1 MASYPELP
9 ERLQPLTTEQLAGL
23 FSSFQVRGLTL
34 RNRFVMPGMQRGFCK
49 DGAPLPE
56 LADYYRRRAAGGVA
70 LIISESSAVAH
81 VSSQAQPSAARLN
94 SQTMNA
100 WQRCVDAV
108 HDAGGHMLLQL
119 WHEGGMRKNQD
130 GHTLS
135 PSGFGKPGEPNGRAA
150 TLEDLDEI
158 VAAFAESAR
167 IARAA
172 GADGVEI
179 HAAHGYFLDQM
190 LWPTTNIRADEYGGS
205 DIRNRCRL
213 HTRIVQAVRA
223 ECGPE
228 FVISFRFSQWK
239 ESDYEARIAHT
250 PTDLQLLLKTLAIA
264 GVDLLHAS
272 TRRFWVPEWEG
283 SGLGLAG
290 WTRRLSG
297 LPTIAVGSVGLD
309 KDVMDSLLGGAG
321 VNPRVLSSLHE
332 LSRRFGA
339 GEFDLVSIGRSLI
352 ADPDWVNKVAD
363 GRLEAIRTFRK
374 SDIESLSWE

>member
-9 ERLQPLTTEQLAGL
+9 ECLEPLTAEQLAGL

-56 LADYYRRRAAGGVA
+56 LAEYYRRRAAGGVA
-70 LIISESSAVAH
+70 LIISESCAVAH
-81 VSSQAQPSAARLN
+81 ASSQAQPAAACLN
-94 SQTMNA
+94 ASTLDA
-100 WQRCVDAV
+100 WRQCVDAV
-108 HDAGGHMLLQL
+108 HDAGSYMLLQL
-119 WHEGGMRKNQD
+119 WHEGGMRKNAD
-130 GHTLS
+130 GRTLS
-135 PSGFGKPGEPNGRAA
+135 PSGFGRPGEPNGRAA
-150 TLEDLDEI
+150 SLEDLDQ
-158 VAAFAESAR
+158 VVDAFVESAQV
-167 IARAA
+167 ARTA

-190 LWPTTNIRADEYGGS
+190 LWPTTNVRDDEYGGP

-213 HTRIVQAVRA
+213 HARIVQAIRA
-223 ECGPE
+223 QCGPE

-239 ESDYEARIAHT
+239 ECDYEARIART
-250 PTDLQLLLKTLAIA
+250 PTELQILLYTLGAA
-264 GVDLLHAS
+264 GVDLVHAS

-283 SGLGLAG
+283 SELGLAG

-309 KDVMDSLLGGAG
+309 KDVMDSLLGGG
-321 VNPRVLSSLHE
+321 DINPRVLSSLHE

-363 GRLEAIRTFRK
+363 GRLEAIRTFHK